1 VRNLASSYLYSYLLV
16 DLTRF
21 ATIIQLEHSIRN
33 SVEATVQQYTHCLIF
48 VDYYSNTNTIAVR
61 LVQFTTISNATI
73 DKFSR
78 VIVERN
84 SSTLSKQDY

>member
-1 VRNLASSYLYSYLLV
+1 M
-16 DLTRF
+16 
-21 ATIIQLEHSIRN
+21 QLEHSIRN
-33 SVEATVQQYTHCLIF
+33 SVEAAVQRHIRCLIF
-48 VDYYSNTNTIAVR
+48 VDYYSNIDAIAVR

-84 SSTLSKQDY
+84 SPTLSKQDY